1 MLNFYRGLESSY
13 KPSVH
18 GDGIYFA
25 TDTLKIIHN
34 NQNYSGSADE
44 ISEIQIDTLFLSSL
58 HIKAT
63 GNVIVNSKQIL

>member
-34 NQNYSGSADE
+34 NQNYSGSADA
-44 ISEIQIDTLFLSSL
+44 ISEI
-58 HIKAT
+58 
-63 GNVIVNSKQIL
+63 

>member
-1 MLNFYRGLESSY
+1 MINFYRGLESSY

-34 NQNYSGSADE
+34 NQNYSGSSNA

-63 GNVIVNSKQIL
+63 ENVQVNSEQIL

>member
-34 NQNYSGSADE
+34 NNNYSGSSDV
-44 ISEIQIDTLFLSSL
+44 ISEIQIDTLFLSHL

-63 GNVIVNSKQIL
+63 ENVIVNPEQIL

>member
-1 MLNFYRGLESSY
+1 MINFYRGLESSY

-34 NQNYSGSADE
+34 NQNYSGSADA

>member
-34 NQNYSGSADE
+34 NNNYSGSSDV
-44 ISEIQIDTLFLSSL
+44 ISEI
-58 HIKAT
+58 
-63 GNVIVNSKQIL
+63 

>member
-1 MLNFYRGLESSY
+1 MINFYRGLESSY

-25 TDTLKIIHN
+25 TDTLKIIHDN
-34 NQNYSGSADE
+34 KNYSGSVDA

-63 GNVIVNSKQIL
+63 GNVIVNDKQIL

>member
-25 TDTLKIIHN
+25 TDTLKIIN
-34 NQNYSGSADE
+34 DNKNYSGSPDV
-44 ISEIQIDTLFLSSL
+44 ISEIQIDTLLLSSL

-63 GNVIVNSKQIL
+63 ENVIVNSEQIL